1 MAQENFFDEELDFGL
16 EASQADAK
24 EFEAYMEGST
34 PSSKVSPSDVKPA
47 TDKDKQEAAEK
58 GKAQSDDERAA
69 AIALA
74 KRKEEEDARKFIEG
88 NDDEDDDDDE
98 NLDNPKSQKQ
108 KSSNKSSD
116 DSDDP
121 ENEEPDNDFES
132 LARDLYKVGVFTQD
146 DEDEELPSTSEEFIE
161 RFNWEKQKMAEQ
173 MVYSFAGRHGEE
185 YRDLFNAIFVNGA
198 DPRSYVSQYLETKHF
213 KDMDLSDEDNQQSV
227 VEAALRNQGWED
239 EDIKAEVK
247 KLKLN
252 ADLETT
258 AQRHHKA
265 LVKHEEAE
273 LAKAQEESKIRLE
286 RKKQL
291 ETHYSTNIRNILGEK
306 LKTQEFDGIP
316 VNKDSA
322 NKAVDFL
329 DNKKWKLPSGELITD
344 FDRVIMDLQHPQNH
358 ETKVKLALL
367 LMKGYEP
374 GKPISLDLGPVA
386 KKAVSKESNE
396 LFNFVKG
403 KKVKSGN
410 TFNESRKKSE
420 FLDGL

>member
-1 MAQENFFDEELDFGL
+1 MAQETFFDEDLDFGV

-24 EFEAYMEGST
+24 EFEAYMEGT
-34 PSSKVSPSDVKPA
+34 PPPSNTSSDKIKPA
-47 TDKDKQEAAEK
+47 TDKDKQEAADK
-58 GKAQSDDERAA
+58 GKAKSDEERAEE
-69 AIALA
+69 IRNA

-88 NDDEDDDDDE
+88 DDDQDDDDDE
-98 NLDNPKSQKQ
+98 NDQKSPVK
-108 KSSNKSSD
+108 KSSNRD
-116 DSDDP
+116 DDNDES
-121 ENEEPDNDFES
+121 DNDFES
-132 LARDLYKVGVFTQD
+132 LAKDLYKVGIFTQD
-146 DEDEELPSTSEEFIE
+146 SEDEELPTTSEEFIE

-198 DPRSYVSQYLETKHF
+198 DPREYVNQYLETQHF

-227 VEAALRNQGWED
+227 VEAALRNQGWE
-239 EDIKAEVK
+239 EDDIRAEVK

-252 ADLETT
+252 ADLEST

-265 LVKHEEAE
+265 LVKSEEAQ
-273 LAKAQEESKIRLE
+273 LARIQEESKTRLE

-291 ETHYSTNIRNILGEK
+291 EAQYSTNIRNILGEK
-306 LKTQEFDGIP
+306 LKTQDFDGIP

-322 NKAVDFL
+322 NRAVDFL
-329 DNKKWKLPSGELITD
+329 EAKKWKLPSGELITD

-358 ETKVKLALL
+358 EVKVKLALL

-374 GKPISLDLGPVA
+374 GKPINLDLGPVA

-403 KKVKSGN
+403 KKAKANDTFSEKKGKSIF
-410 TFNESRKKSE
+410 T
-420 FLDGL
+420 DGL

>member
-1 MAQENFFDEELDFGL
+1 MAQENFFDEDLDFGV

-24 EFEAYMEGST
+24 EFEAYMEGTTAPSNAST
-34 PSSKVSPSDVKPA
+34 EKIKPA

-58 GKAQSDDERAA
+58 GKAQTDEERAQ
-69 AIALA
+69 AIAAA
-74 KRKEEEDARKFIEG
+74 KKKDEDDARKFIEG
-88 NDDEDDDDDE
+88 TDDDQDDDDD
-98 NLDNPKSQKQ
+98 NIKNTKQ
-108 KSSNKSSD
+108 KPSTQKSNSQQSEETEGE
-116 DSDDP
+116 
-121 ENEEPDNDFES
+121 ENDNDFEA
-132 LARDLYKVGVFTQD
+132 LARDLYKVGIFTQD
-146 DEDEELPSTSEEFIE
+146 DDEEELPATSEEFIE

-173 MVYSFAGRHGEE
+173 MVYSFAGRHGED

-198 DPRSYVSQYLETKHF
+198 DPRSYVNQYLETKHF
-213 KDMDLSDEDNQQSV
+213 KDMDLTDEDNQQSV
-227 VEAALRNQGWED
+227 VEAALKNQGWED
-239 EDIKAEVK
+239 EDIRAEVK

-252 ADLETT
+252 ADLEST

-273 LAKAQEESKIRLE
+273 LGRIQEESKARLE

-291 ETHYSTNIRNILGEK
+291 ETQYSTNIRSILGDK

-316 VNKDSA
+316 VNKESA

-329 DNKKWKLPSGELITD
+329 ETKKWKLPSGELITD

-374 GKPISLDLGPVA
+374 GKPLTLDLGPVA
-386 KKAVSKESNE
+386 KKAVSKETNE

-403 KKVKSGN
+403 KKVRTN
-410 TFNESRKKSE
+410 TTFNESKKKSE

>member
-1 MAQENFFDEELDFGL
+1 MAQENFFDEELDFGV

-24 EFEAYMEGST
+24 EFEAYMEGTT
-34 PSSKVSPSDVKPA
+34 PPSNIPADKIKPA
-47 TDKDKQEAAEK
+47 TDKDKQEAAEN
-58 GKAQSDDERAA
+58 GKAQSDNERAA
-69 AIALA
+69 AIAAA

-88 NDDEDDDDDE
+88 DDQDDEE
-98 NLDNPKSQKQ
+98 KKVPEKKSVK
-108 KSSNKSSD
+108 D
-116 DSDDP
+116 TEED
-121 ENEEPDNDFES
+121 NEEESDNDFES
-132 LARDLYKVGVFTQD
+132 LAKDLYKVGIFTQD
-146 DEDEELPSTSEEFIE
+146 DEDEELPTTSEEFIE

-198 DPRSYVSQYLETKHF
+198 DPREYVNQYLETQYF
-213 KDMDLSDEDNQQSV
+213 KDMDLTDEDNQQAV

-252 ADLETT
+252 ADLEST

-265 LVKHEEAE
+265 LVKSEEVQ
-273 LAKAQEESKIRLE
+273 LTRIQEESKARLE
-286 RKKQL
+286 RKKQM
-291 ETHYSTNIRNILGEK
+291 EAQYSTNIRSILGEK

-316 VNKDSA
+316 VNKESA

-329 DNKKWKLPSGELITD
+329 ETKKWKLPSGELITD

-358 ETKVKLALL
+358 EAKVKLALL
-367 LMKGYEP
+367 LLKGYEP

-403 KKVKSGN
+403 KKVKSTNAFG
-410 TFNESRKKSE
+410 ESKRKSE
-420 FLDGL
+420 FLEGL

>member
-1 MAQENFFDEELDFGL
+1 MAQETFFDEDLDFGV

-24 EFEAYMEGST
+24 EFEAYMDGT
-34 PSSKVSPSDVKPA
+34 PAPSNTSSDKIKPA
-47 TDKDKQEAAEK
+47 TDKDKQEAADK
-58 GKAQSDDERAA
+58 GKAKSDEERAEEMRA
-69 AIALA
+69 A
-74 KRKEEEDARKFIEG
+74 KRKEEDDARKFIEG
-88 NDDEDDDDDE
+88 NDDDAENDDDNGQKSQTKKSTNEDDNIDE
-98 NLDNPKSQKQ
+98 ES
-108 KSSNKSSD
+108 
-116 DSDDP
+116 
-121 ENEEPDNDFES
+121 DNDFES
-132 LARDLYKVGVFTQD
+132 LAKDLYKVGIFTPD
-146 DEDEELPSTSEEFIE
+146 GEDEELPATSEEFIE

-198 DPRSYVSQYLETKHF
+198 DPKEYVNQYLETQHF

-227 VEAALRNQGWED
+227 VEAALRNQGWEED
-239 EDIKAEVK
+239 DIKAEVK

-252 ADLETT
+252 ADLEST
-258 AQRHHKA
+258 AQRHQKA
-265 LVKHEEAE
+265 LVKTEEAQ
-273 LAKAQEESKIRLE
+273 LAKIQEESKVRLE

-291 ETHYSTNIRNILGEK
+291 EAQYSTNIRNILGEK
-306 LKTQEFDGIP
+306 LKTQDFDGIP

-329 DNKKWKLPSGELITD
+329 EAKKWKLPSGELITD

-358 ETKVKLALL
+358 EAKVKLALL

-403 KKVKSGN
+403 KKAKANDTFGDGKRKS
-410 TFNESRKKSE
+410 TFI
-420 FLDGL
+420 DGL